1 MSALNITQHDS
12 SSSPTSLTISLALL
26 HVFIV
31 FVIQRFIRKRYR
43 KILPPGPRGLPLL
56 GNIYDIPQ
64 TAPWV
69 TYRDLTAK
77 YGDVIAIRLLGHP
90 VIVLNSLAAVNDL
103 LEKRSAIYSDR
114 PAPVVS
120 ISRTLHWIWSLGFKP
135 YDDDWRRTRRQ
146 LWQYLQPSA
155 LTQWHPVQMREARRF
170 LQCLLRDQRNLQEL
184 IQLSFCRTLLNMGYG
199 LPASDVTS
207 HYADLLSDMDSGV
220 SEAYHPTIFYIPW
233 LRYLPRWLPGGT
245 WKSGVQ
251 KWRLQADSIREAPFM
266 AAMKLMSN
274 GKVEPSVLT
283 ELFGKLQSGE
293 TPGLDQEFVKAILGA
308 IFTAGADTTSGSLF
322 AFFCAMIIYPEVQ
335 KRAHEE
341 LDAVVGPD
349 RLPEHSDRPSLPYI
363 SAIIKEV
370 LRWHNLVPLGM
381 SHRCMEDNEYR
392 GWVIPED
399 ATILANVWAILHDP
413 ERFPEPDEFR
423 PERFL
428 KDGQLDPD
436 AFDPV
441 TLGFGSGRR
450 ICPGRHFAEDA
461 LFINIA
467 SVLHVF
473 DILPAVD
480 ECGKPIPVEYTAT
493 SGLISSVTP
502 FQYSIRSR
510 TSIAEGLVQEA
521 LGEEE

>member
-120 ISRTLHWIWSLGFKP
+120 ISRTSVLIPCYTGSGASDSSHTTTTG
-135 YDDDWRRTRRQ
+135 
-146 LWQYLQPSA
+146 A
-155 LTQWHPVQMREARRF
+155 APVASSGNTF
-170 LQCLLRDQRNLQEL
+170 NLCLLRDQRNLQEL
-184 IQLSFCRTLLNMGYG
+184 IQLTLLNMGYG

-266 AAMKLMSN
+266 AAMKLMAI
-274 GKVEPSVLT
+274 EPSVLT

-399 ATILANVWAILHDP
+399 ATILANIWAILHDP
-413 ERFPEPDEFR
+413 EHFPEPDEFR

-493 SGLISSVTP
+493 SGLLSSVTP